1 MSMFKFDAIKALK
14 NAINRVRI
22 LNLIQMLKSVT
33 MSETLK
39 ASLEITLASPIYL
52 LLTQK
57 RPGSGAGAIAGK
69 RHIWYPGS

>member
-14 NAINRVRI
+14 NAINRERI

-39 ASLEITLASPIYL
+39 ALLEITLASPF
-52 LLTQK
+52 
-57 RPGSGAGAIAGK
+57 
-69 RHIWYPGS
+69 